1 MNAATLLAPTTASSP
16 AEPAVQAAPS
26 KWRARLRRLVR
37 SAERLLA
44 IAGLC
49 LIVYLAGF
57 DLTRIYSNSMSPT
70 LQGRGTPDSDWI
82 LTEKF
87 TYAWREPKRWELIA
101 FNSTD
106 GLKVMK
112 RVVGRPGERVALSKE
127 GVFRID
133 GAAVEKPASLAAIT
147 YYAHGRIGD
156 GRVSDSGDGYF
167 VMGDYSRDSQDS
179 RWEDPV
185 RRDAVIGRP
194 WLIVW
199 PPWRMGFLNP

>member
-1 MNAATLLAPTTASSP
+1 MNAATLPAPTQAAAP
-16 AEPAVQAAPS
+16 AAPS
-26 KWRARLRRLVR
+26 KWRARLRRVLR
-37 SAERLLA
+37 STERVLA
-44 IAGLC
+44 IAGFF
-49 LIVYLAGF
+49 LILYLAGF
-57 DLTRIYSNSMSPT
+57 ELTRIDSNSMAPT

-87 TYAWREPKRWELIA
+87 TYAWREPKRWELMA

-112 RVVGRPGERVALSKE
+112 RVVGRPGESVALSKE

-156 GRVSDSGDGYF
+156 GRVSDAGDGYF

-199 PPWRMGFLNP
+199 PPWRMGFVNP